1 MKHLKFDFLFNITVS
16 WKISMPK
23 QSWYSIA
30 PIFIRSPSD
39 CGFQNFSTSITKLLA
54 ILSLAVFVLLE
65 NGWGNPRSFSNILTG
80 KFSDLVSSK
89 KETKQLNVA
98 LLNMRPMLLPKR
110 CSYCSFYCCCNSW
123 VEVVIST
130 WFFDIPIFWA
140 LKLYLGK
147 NFVSSGHL
155 CDTFCLAQPKP
166 VYSWDKTM
174 YASSD
179 KYWR

>member
-65 NGWGNPRSFSNILTG
+65 NGWCNPRSFSNILTG

-140 LKLYLGK
+140 LKLYLFTMK
-147 NFVSSGHL
+147 KANFHYFV
-155 CDTFCLAQPKP
+155 DYI
-166 VYSWDKTM
+166 V
-174 YASSD
+174 AS
-179 KYWR
+179 KIATAG